1 MPRSEVQLDDIDH
14 DLLAVLQRD
23 ADQTL
28 SALGEQIGLSPS
40 AVQRRITRLKK
51 DGVIARTVVE
61 LAPEATSDL
70 ILAVCVVTLDRES
83 NERHERFQQRLL
95 DAPEVQQVYM
105 VSGDW
110 DYVVV
115 FATHG
120 MAHHNEV
127 TGRLLSDAPNVRRY
141 TTLFVLKPV
150 RTGNALPT
158 RRAD

>member
-1 MPRSEVQLDDIDH
+1 MPAARALDDIDH
-14 DLLAVLQRD
+14 ELLALLQRD

-28 SALGEQIGLSPS
+28 SALGERVGLSPS

-51 DGVIARTVVE
+51 RGVIARTVVE
-61 LAPEATSDL
+61 LAPEATTDV

-83 NERHERFQQRLL
+83 NERHEGFQQRLL
-95 DAPEVQQVYM
+95 AAPEVQQIYM

-120 MAHHNEV
+120 MRQHNEV

-158 RRAD
+158 RQG